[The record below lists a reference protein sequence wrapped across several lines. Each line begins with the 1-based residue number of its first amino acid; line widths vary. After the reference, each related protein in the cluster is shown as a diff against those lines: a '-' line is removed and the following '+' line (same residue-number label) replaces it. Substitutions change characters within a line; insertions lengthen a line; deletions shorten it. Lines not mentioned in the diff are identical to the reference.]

1 MTLTASPEPAVTS
14 RVTERSRHARVL
26 SLLGA
31 LWLLIFFASLFSPPV
46 LDDADG
52 THANAA
58 RQMALSGDW
67 VTLRV
72 NNVRYL
78 EKAPLPYWIAAASF
92 RLFGFNTFAT
102 HLPQALAVLLL
113 MLLGYRWAREAF
125 GERAALYTGL
135 GILTSAGVFL
145 FTRVFIPD
153 VLLSLLLA
161 TALYCFLNSL
171 NPATTPGASHLDP
184 EMWASSSRRSARSAA
199 YPYAM
204 W

>member
-1 MTLTASPEPAVTS
+1 MTTKP
-14 RVTERSRHARVL
+14 HF
-26 SLLGA
+26 SLLATSFAGGPRPRNTA
-31 LWLLIFFASLFSPPV
+31 IILFGLWLVLFFASLFSPPV

-58 RQMALSGDW
+58 RQIALSGDW

-78 EKAPLPYWIAAASF
+78 EKAPLPYWIAGPSF

-125 GERAALYTGL
+125 G
-135 GILTSAGVFL
+135 
-145 FTRVFIPD
+145 
-153 VLLSLLLA
+153 
-161 TALYCFLNSL
+161 
-171 NPATTPGASHLDP
+171 
-184 EMWASSSRRSARSAA
+184 
-199 YPYAM
+199 
-204 W
+204 

>member
-1 MTLTASPEPAVTS
+1 MTLIASPEPATTLRAS
-14 RVTERSRHARVL
+14 AQSRHARVL

-31 LWLLIFFASLFSPPV
+31 LWLILFVASLWAPPV

-58 RQMALSGDW
+58 RQMELSGDW

-92 RLFGFNTFAT
+92 RLFGFNTFAA
-102 HLPQALAVLLL
+102 HLPQAFAVLLL
-113 MLLGYRWAREAF
+113 MLLGFRWSRQAF
-125 GERAALYTGL
+125 SERAALYTGL

-161 TALYCFLNSL
+161 AALYCFLHSL
-171 NPATTPGASHLDP
+171 SRSQGGGIATGAK
-184 EMWASSSRRSARSAA
+184 RSEETA
-199 YPYAM
+199 
-204 W
+204 